1 MVIEHDNYKWSLG
14 QQLSVRM
21 TIFDN
26 YAPRQNV
33 GSLGTV
39 TGFLLG
45 RVRVRRVSFLVVVRL
60 CSGKCREKNERERQQ
75 SWGKRNCWR
84 SRWMFFLQMAFEA
97 TEAN

>member
-1 MVIEHDNYKWSLG
+1 MVIDHDNYKWSLG
-14 QQLSVRM
+14 RQLSAGM

-26 YAPRQNV
+26 YAPHQND

-45 RVRVRRVSFLVVVRL
+45 RARRVPFPVVVCS

-75 SWGKRNCWR
+75 SWGKRNRWR
-84 SRWMFFLQMAFEA
+84 SHWMFFLQMAFEA
-97 TEAN
+97 AEAN

>member
-1 MVIEHDNYKWSLG
+1 MVIEHGDYKWSLG
-14 QQLSVRM
+14 RQLSVRM

-26 YAPRQNV
+26 YPPGRND
-33 GSLGTV
+33 GSLGTMN
-39 TGFLLG
+39 GFLLG
-45 RVRVRRVSFLVVVRL
+45 RVCRVPFLVVVRL